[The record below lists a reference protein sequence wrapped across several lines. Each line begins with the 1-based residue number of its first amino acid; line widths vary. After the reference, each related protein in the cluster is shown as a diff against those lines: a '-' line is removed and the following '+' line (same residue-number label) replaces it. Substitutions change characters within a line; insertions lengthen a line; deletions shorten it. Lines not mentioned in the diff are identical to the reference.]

1 MTADP
6 WPSIAITAA
15 AIALFGFL
23 GVVGQHI
30 SDQLAARRTQGDR
43 RTWINR
49 RISAE
54 RDPGRRTAWR
64 TIRDHQSEEEPW

>member
-1 MTADP
+1 MTTDS
-6 WPSIAITAA
+6 WLSIAITAA
-15 AIALFGFL
+15 VIAAFGFL
-23 GVVGQHI
+23 LVWGQHI
-30 SDQLAARRTQGDR
+30 SDQRAARRRQDVR